1 MSKSA
6 NLYTYVSDCYVVVN
20 EYGGILPDSEFDSE
34 ASCLQ
39 SFIERHDGKTPSDFG
54 CVIARVQPVA
64 VSGDKNHRLFRK

>member
-34 ASCLQ
+34 SDCLQ
-39 SFIERHDGKTPSDFG
+39 AFRERHGGKSPSSLG
-54 CVIARVQPVA
+54 CVIARIQPAA
-64 VSGDKNHRLFRK
+64 VSGDKNHRLFRE